1 MYKKIYKSVLA
12 HQELSSRGGKTNSY
26 TDTEQ
31 NQPGSASEWR
41 PLELCVMETLA
52 MVVKAGEL
60 RGGVDPSGLGRP
72 GRMAVQCPYPSPS
85 SLLLAVT
92 GWVCCQWQRVGT
104 LVTGLVKRLKKEG
117 TSMTGIQHSC
127 IFLGIFRGITPS
139 WPAGPSQV
147 PSSRLTGASSPPC
160 LPGPLATSH
169 FSNQLCDVRDQSS
182 DSFSKYLPS
191 CLSRGE
197 DLSKN
202 CTKILPW

>member
-127 IFLGIFRGITPS
+127 RFPWHLPRHHS
-139 WPAGPSQV
+139 VMAGW
-147 PSSRLTGASSPPC
+147 
-160 LPGPLATSH
+160 PLASAVQQAYWSQLSTMLTRATCH
-169 FSNQLCDVRDQSS
+169 FPFL
-182 DSFSKYLPS
+182 
-191 CLSRGE
+191 
-197 DLSKN
+197 
-202 CTKILPW
+202 